1 MTIIPECY
9 HCKNASFKKNMSGDS
24 VPVCSKYEKI
34 PKQIEEGSIKCEYHE
49 DPKRK

>member
-1 MTIIPECY
+1 MLVIPECY
-9 HCKNASFKKNMSGDS
+9 YCKHASFKKDIAGYS
-24 VPVCSKYEKI
+24 VLACSKYEKI